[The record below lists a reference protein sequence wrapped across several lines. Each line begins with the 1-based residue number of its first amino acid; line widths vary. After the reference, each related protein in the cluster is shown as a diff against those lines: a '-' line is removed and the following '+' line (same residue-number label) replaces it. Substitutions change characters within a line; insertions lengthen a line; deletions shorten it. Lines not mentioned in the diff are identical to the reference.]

1 MSEQILKVF
10 NITPHALVAP
20 KQTKHLIK
28 DAQEAVLWPVFL
40 DKIKKRIIPQSLID
54 KKETD
59 RQEFDVLGALL
70 TALKGHDINKL
81 YQSLVDKEYWTQEI
95 LQLMKKLIS
104 SRRLVHQIE
113 INKPLED
120 IYQSEEDFVPN
131 SLNDKVCGTIC
142 SSSLDHN
149 FRPNKCIPSDHD
161 ITKFP
166 AWFLATRP
174 EKIGNTV
181 SDWKDLLTNLLG
193 HSIRVDYFDSY
204 IMKRDVNDP
213 TSKYHNFHEI
223 LSLIGRLNVQR
234 RAEVNLHVKQSSGQI
249 LQGGSYV
256 PRYNLQPKKI
266 NKFISYLER
275 HKTGFTGIKS
285 ITLNCWLNEVHDREL
300 LTDLGGCRLGI
311 GAQEGIETGFQ
322 VLSKE
327 YSESERL
334 KYKSKTNFKK
344 SPAKFF
350 YGMKT
355 GAPYGP
361 TSHVLWPNGNLLG
374 TNINKI

>member
-1 MSEQILKVF
+1 MSDQILKVF

-20 KQTKHLIK
+20 KQTKDSIK
-28 DAQEAVLWPVFL
+28 ESKEAVLWPLFL

-70 TALKGHDINKL
+70 TALKGHDNNKL

-149 FRPNKCIPSDHD
+149 FRPNKCIPSDHN

-166 AWFLATRP
+166 AWFSATRP
-174 EKIGNTV
+174 EKTGNTV

-204 IMKRDVNDP
+204 IMKKDVNDP
-213 TSKYHNFHEI
+213 TKSKYHNFHEI
-223 LSLIGRLNVQR
+223 LSLIGRLNNQGA
-234 RAEVNLHVKQSSGQI
+234 AEVNLHVKQSSGR
-249 LQGGSYV
+249 V
-256 PRYNLQPKKI
+256 YNLWPAEI

-275 HKTGFTGIKS
+275 RKTSFTRIKS
-285 ITLNCWLNEVHDREL
+285 ITLNCWHTEVHDREL

-334 KYKSKTNFKK
+334 KYKSKTNFKN

-350 YGMKT
+350 YGTKSKR
-355 GAPYGP
+355 PYGP
-361 TSHVLWPNGNLLG
+361 KSHKLWPNGKRLQ
-374 TNINKI
+374 TSINKI

>member
-20 KQTKHLIK
+20 KQTKDFIR
-28 DAQEAVLWPVFL
+28 DAQEAVLWPLFL

-70 TALKGHDINKL
+70 TALKGHDNNKL

-113 INKPLED
+113 INKSLQD

-131 SLNDKVCGTIC
+131 SLDKKVCGTIC
-142 SSSLDHN
+142 SSYLDSN

-161 ITKFP
+161 IKNFP
-166 AWFLATRP
+166 AWFSATRP
-174 EKIGNTV
+174 EKTGNTV

-193 HSIRVDYFDSY
+193 YSIRVDYFDSY
-204 IMKRDVNDP
+204 IMKKDVNDP
-213 TSKYHNFHEI
+213 TKSKYHNFHEI
-223 LSLIGRLNVQR
+223 LSLIGRLNNQGA
-234 RAEVNLHVKQSSGQI
+234 AEVNLHVKQSSGGMK
-249 LQGGSYV
+249 LGSSYV
-256 PRYNLQPKKI
+256 PKHNLTPTKI
-266 NKFISYLER
+266 NKFISYLEL
-275 HKTGFTGIKS
+275 HKTSFIRIKS
-285 ITLNCWLNEVHDREL
+285 ITLNCWHNEVHDREL

-322 VLSKE
+322 VLAKE

-334 KYKSKTNFKK
+334 KYKSKTNIKN

-350 YGMKT
+350 YGNNT

-361 TSHVLWPNGNLLG
+361 TSHKLWPNGNLL
-374 TNINKI
+374 